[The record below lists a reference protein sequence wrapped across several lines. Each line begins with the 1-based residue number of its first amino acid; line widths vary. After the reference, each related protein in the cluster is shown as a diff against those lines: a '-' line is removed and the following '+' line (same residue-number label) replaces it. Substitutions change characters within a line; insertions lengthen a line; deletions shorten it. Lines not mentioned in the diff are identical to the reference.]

1 MKEYSIYIRQGNG
14 RPYTIG
20 TYNSIYDAQIALGN
34 MVRLEEERQ
43 KPYYVD
49 NDFWD
54 NQYSLISNLRYFCIR
69 EREVSEWKKY
79 CNTNISGRSQDD
91 NVIYFTNY
99 LK

>member
-54 NQYSLISNLRYFCIR
+54 NKYSLVSNLRYFCIK
-69 EREVSEWKKY
+69 EREVTEWQVY
-79 CNTNISGRSQDD
+79 CESNVEEENENSNI
-91 NVIYFTNY
+91 IYFANY

>member
-14 RPYTIG
+14 KPYTIG
-20 TYNSIYDAQIALGN
+20 TYNSIYDVKIALGN

-43 KPYYVD
+43 RPYYVD

-54 NQYSLISNLRYFCIR
+54 NSYSLISNLRYFCIK
-69 EREVSEWKKY
+69 EREVSEWEKYSEVSSLEKKQ
-79 CNTNISGRSQDD
+79 NDNI
-91 NVIYFTNY
+91 IYFTNY